1 MGQKTL
7 LALGLSGCLLLT
19 GCSALLSRE
28 YSSVT
33 PHNAVPTAEDDS
45 STLRAE
51 SYQELVNALS
61 YLVAQR
67 ADQGTVRL
75 LGEGETVAA
84 YLAAARQEVM
94 LEDPL
99 GSYSV
104 KDIQYEL
111 TPVVSSYEANLHFTY
126 RRTQEQV
133 ASIVP
138 ATGTNAIR
146 RELAQTLQRYG
157 EELVLRISY
166 FEGDEAYI
174 QDLARQAY
182 YTAPE
187 YALDFPEISVEI
199 YPDFGRQRIVEISLH
214 YHMDPVQ
221 LQARYESLGR
231 VLDRWAN
238 DYWDCQPLDFAQA
251 LAQRCDYDPEGGST
265 AYHVLVERRADSQGA
280 ALALLALCG
289 RLELGGELVEGTL
302 LAGEE
307 ESPHFWTIVDTENG
321 PRHLDPSPPEGTELA
336 LRTDREMEDLGYT
349 WDRDNAPA
357 CVGDTL
363 DIP

>member
-1 MGQKTL
+1 M
-7 LALGLSGCLLLT
+7 
-19 GCSALLSRE
+19 
-28 YSSVT
+28 
-33 PHNAVPTAEDDS
+33 
-45 STLRAE
+45 
-51 SYQELVNALS
+51 
-61 YLVAQR
+61 
-67 ADQGTVRL
+67 
-75 LGEGETVAA
+75 
-84 YLAAARQEVM
+84 
-94 LEDPL
+94 
-99 GSYSV
+99 
-104 KDIQYEL
+104 
-111 TPVVSSYEANLHFTY
+111 
-126 RRTQEQV
+126 
-133 ASIVP
+133 
-138 ATGTNAIR
+138 
-146 RELAQTLQRYG
+146 
-157 EELVLRISY
+157 LRISY

-336 LRTDREMEDLGYT
+336 LRTDREMEDLGYI